1 MKKDGT
7 LIKQSEHETNKLFID
22 LLVRSCNDL
31 SHSVKKALTF
41 AWYELISSNETF
53 LIFFVK
59 NAFCKMLYCRFV
71 WYEFWILPP
80 FFICQRNLKS
90 C

>member
-41 AWYELISSNETF
+41 A
-53 LIFFVK
+53 
-59 NAFCKMLYCRFV
+59 
-71 WYEFWILPP
+71 
-80 FFICQRNLKS
+80 
-90 C
+90 